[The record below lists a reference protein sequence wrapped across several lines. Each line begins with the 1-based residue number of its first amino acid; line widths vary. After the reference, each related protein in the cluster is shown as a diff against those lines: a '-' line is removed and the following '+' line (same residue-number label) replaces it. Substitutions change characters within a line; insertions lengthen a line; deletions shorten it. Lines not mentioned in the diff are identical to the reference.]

1 MKGLREIQ
9 QALKVGKNKE
19 NTFGKYKYRKCEDI
33 IEAAKPL
40 LEQHGAMVTLSD
52 SVTDVAGVLVLTV
65 TATYTDS
72 DGKSVSCTSCAGV
85 DVHKKGMDVAQ
96 SFGSSSS
103 YARKY
108 ALGGLFLID
117 NNDDPD
123 SADNSKSNGLTP
135 PPQQFE
141 ESRMAGAISSI
152 KAGKTTVQDITSR
165 YAVSPDQM
173 QRLIAASTEFMN
185 SQEQNA

>member
-9 QALKVGKNKE
+9 QALKVGKNSF
-19 NTFGKYKYRKCEDI
+19 NSFGKYNYRKCEDI

-40 LEQHGAMVTLSD
+40 LDEYQATVTLSD
-52 SVTDVAGVLVLTV
+52 SVSDVAGVLVLTV
-65 TATYTDS
+65 TATYTDA

-123 SADNSKSNGLTP
+123 SADNSNSNGLTP
-135 PPQQFE
+135 KLSKLE
-141 ESRMAGAISSI
+141 ESRIDGAIDAI
-152 KAGKTTVQDITSR
+152 KTGKTNVKAIIAR
-165 YAVSPDQM
+165 FEVSPDQM
-173 QRLIAASTEFMN
+173 QRLIAAETEYMN
-185 SQEQNA
+185 SQEQDA